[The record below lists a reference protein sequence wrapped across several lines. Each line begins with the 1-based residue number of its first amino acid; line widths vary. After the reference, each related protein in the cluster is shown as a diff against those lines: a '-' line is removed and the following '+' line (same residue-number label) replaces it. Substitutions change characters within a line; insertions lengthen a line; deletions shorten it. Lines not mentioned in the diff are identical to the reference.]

1 MYYFVFIYNLNF
13 YYRFKPWFKNSI
25 YISYIYFFYL
35 FIYLAIKIVNLQ
47 IYKLSFTI
55 ESSILIL
62 VLTFITFF
70 IYYNCSIMFWLLW
83 LYEVCQKRGH
93 DEGEK
98 SNYLAVA
105 YVEPKN
111 QKVYYLISLKVY
123 IGYMISKRLLIF
135 YFIHLIFLLPYINY
149 KYNLYI
155 VRLFSV
161 NYLTLLLTVYFISYN
176 IEL

>member
-1 MYYFVFIYNLNF
+1 M
-13 YYRFKPWFKNSI
+13 
-25 YISYIYFFYL
+25 
-35 FIYLAIKIVNLQ
+35 
-47 IYKLSFTI
+47 
-55 ESSILIL
+55 
-62 VLTFITFF
+62 
-70 IYYNCSIMFWLLW
+70 
-83 LYEVCQKRGH
+83 
-93 DEGEK
+93 
-98 SNYLAVA
+98 A

-111 QKVYYLISLKVY
+111 QKVYYLKFLKVY

-176 IEL
+176 IVIIAL